1 MQGCHLN
8 VAAFF
13 YYLCFMFR
21 RQISNHTINQVMLI
35 ALIVL
40 ACLLIFKNLSYYL
53 PGFLGA
59 ITLYIV
65 FRKQYFRLT
74 EQKKWNQA
82 LTSLMFIGLSIVF
95 VVMPLWALID
105 YLAPRISAFLSN
117 VDQIVAKFNQV
128 KEYMRDKP
136 LLDQIDLSD
145 QALRNFL
152 SNLTKYLP
160 QVINSVAELLINLLV
175 TFFVL
180 YFMQYHAKYMEAT
193 IDDMFPF
200 SAQSKNEIWAD
211 VYNMVRNNAIGI
223 PILGLCQGIVAIIG
237 YSIFGVANPVLWGI
251 VTGFATVIPVLGTM
265 AVYVPICIVAFA
277 TGPTSN
283 AVWLTLY
290 CFLMVGGIDN
300 ILRFTIL
307 KTLGNVPPLITV
319 FGVLLGLN
327 LFGMLGLIFGP
338 LLISAVGVLFKVYR
352 NEYGRS
358 KPAGVVG
365 AADAKKPVDGADTEI
380 PADS

>member
-1 MQGCHLN
+1 
-8 VAAFF
+8 
-13 YYLCFMFR
+13 MFK
-21 RQISNHTINQVMLI
+21 RQISNHAINQVMLI
-35 ALIVL
+35 AIIVL
-40 ACLLIFKNLSYYL
+40 ALLLIFKNLTYYF

-65 FRKQYFRLT
+65 FRKQYFWLT
-74 EQKKWNQA
+74 ETKKWNRA

-95 VVMPLWALID
+95 VVMPMWALID

-117 VDQIVAKFNQV
+117 TDQIVTKFNEV
-128 KEYMRDKP
+128 KEYLRDKP

-145 QALRNFL
+145 QALLSFL
-152 SNLTKYLP
+152 SNLTRYLP
-160 QVINSVAELLINLLV
+160 QFINSVAELLINLLV
-175 TFFVL
+175 AFFVL

-193 IDDMFPF
+193 LDDVFPF
-200 SAQSKNEIWAD
+200 SAQSKAEIWAD
-211 VYNMVRNNAIGI
+211 INNMVRSNAIGI
-223 PILGLCQGIVAIIG
+223 PILGLCQGLVAIIG

-251 VTGFATVIPVLGTM
+251 VTGFATIIPVLGTM
-265 AVYVPICIVAFA
+265 AVYIPICIVAFA
-277 TGPTSN
+277 TGPTST
-283 AVWLTLY
+283 AVWLTIY
-290 CFLMVGGIDN
+290 CFLLVGGIDN

-358 KPAGVVG
+358 KPAVGAVKDAGGAVVG
-365 AADAKKPVDGADTEI
+365 AERITADAGVTSADA
-380 PADS
+380 ADIVNADPQES